1 MYEKYTLVNSEMIK
15 RINCKKKLKFMQLTD
30 KLRKKADTIGLMGG
44 TAGTLDSYTKW
55 FIENDNI
62 IVASD
67 KPFLLLE
74 SRENLSNT
82 DYNILNNVFSN
93 TKFDEIDLTN
103 VTDCKH
109 THFEHMF
116 YKCSADIIELGGLT
130 AKGNIHS
137 SFANTFAG
145 CNAVITG
152 LDRLDMEHIKNWHNT
167 FYHAWLKGDEQYII
181 KLKNFKDANGI
192 AFDTSAYNLKI
203 RIGAGKHKGDM
214 RSAFRGSEITH
225 LYLELDEGAKVCLQ
239 GAFVGS
245 RIPHITLIGFKDLA
259 GFVNSHHYIIFK
271 KNGHGIEIVDSPEYI
286 NTAPRRIQFD
296 CSAQLIH
303 DGYDMAKINELC
315 YRLTD
320 IGIHT
325 GID

>member
-1 MYEKYTLVNSEMIK
+1 MYEEYTLVNSEMIK
-15 RINCKKKLKFMQLTD
+15 RINCKKKLKFIQLTD
-30 KLRKKADTIGLMGG
+30 KLRKKANTIGLMGG

-93 TKFDEIDLTN
+93 TNFDEIDLTN

-116 YKCSADIIELGGLT
+116 YRCSASVIGLGGLT
-130 AKGNIHS
+130 AKDNIHS

-152 LDRLDMEHIKNWHNT
+152 LDRIDTEHIENWYNT
-167 FYHAWLKGDEQYII
+167 FYSTWLKGDEQYVI
-181 KLKNFKDANGI
+181 KLKDFKDANGI
-192 AFDTSAYNLKI
+192 VFDTMAHSLKI
-203 RIGAGKHKGDM
+203 KIGDGMYKGDM

-225 LYLELDEGAKVCLQ
+225 LSLELDEGAKVYLH
-239 GAFVGS
+239 GAFIGS
-245 RIPHITLIGFKDLA
+245 RIPHITLIGLKDIA
-259 GFVNSHHYIIFK
+259 GFVDSHHYIIIK
-271 KNGHGIEIVDSPEYI
+271 KNKYRIEIVDSPEYI
-286 NTAPRRIQFD
+286 NTDPRHIQFD

-303 DGYDMAKINELC
+303 DGYDMTKINELC

-320 IGIHT
+320 IGIRT